1 MGVTRYSF
9 DLTADTGSVEDTAQH
24 VQGSIVQ
31 VQYSGTLD
39 TGAVITLTQDP
50 DDFNIPVL
58 VMHAGTSP
66 WSRAVQNAL
75 FDTGGAIVD
84 GSQHPPVFWGENLTC
99 KVTSADTGGAG
110 QTASV
115 RVYTY
120 DG

>member
-9 DLTADTGSVEDTAQH
+9 DLTADTGSEQDVAHH

-31 VQYSGTLD
+31 VQYSGDLD
-39 TGAVITLTQDP
+39 TGAVISITQDTGN
-50 DDFNIPVL
+50 FAIPL
-58 VMHAGTSP
+58 MVMHAGTSP
-66 WSRAVQNAL
+66 WSRAIQNAL
-75 FDTGGAIVD
+75 FDTGGTIVT
-84 GSQHPPVFWGENLTC
+84 GSQHPPVFWGEKMTC
-99 KVTSADTGGAG
+99 KVTNVDTGGAG

>member
-9 DLTADTGSVEDTAQH
+9 DLTADTGTVQDAAHH

-31 VQYSGTLD
+31 MSYKGTLD
-39 TGAVITLTQDP
+39 TGAVISLHQDTG
-50 DDFNIPVL
+50 DFSLPLV

-75 FDTGGAIVD
+75 FDTGGTIVD
-84 GSQHPPVFWGENLTC
+84 GSQHPPVFWGEKLTARIA
-99 KVTSADTGGAG
+99 SSDTGGSG
-110 QTASV
+110 QTASI